1 VTRGAIRSI
10 IAFLGAAA
18 VLQTTAAASI
28 DWEVAQPGY
37 HYVFPAD
44 YGSHERYRHEWW
56 YYSGNLRDRSGRR
69 FGFELT
75 IFRYGIEHPISHPS
89 AWDID
94 DLYTAHFAVT
104 DVAGRKFS
112 SFSRTERA
120 ALGIAGA
127 STADEHAHVGDWN
140 VDRRPD
146 GSHILAAHSDGVGL
160 RLALVPEKAPIAQ
173 GSGGIVQTG
182 ACAAC
187 TTHYYSI
194 TRLRATGTL
203 DLDGR
208 RYIVE
213 GVAWHD
219 HEWGSV
225 VLDPRSPGWDWF
237 AMQLDDGRDVML
249 NRLRRPDGST
259 LSQSSGTI
267 DGADS
272 VRTFLSSADFRVSA
286 LSTWISP
293 RDGAR
298 YPAGW
303 NIELPA
309 TRTRLAVR
317 PLVDDQEL
325 VTDQGVSY
333 WEGACTIRGTVE
345 GKAVSGVGY
354 TELTGY
360 APGSMDAVR

>member
-1 VTRGAIRSI
+1 
-10 IAFLGAAA
+10 
-18 VLQTTAAASI
+18 VLQTTAAAST

-37 HYVFPAD
+37 RYTFPAD

-56 YYSGNLRDRSGRR
+56 YYSGNLRNGAGRR

-75 IFRYGIEHPISHPS
+75 IFRYGVEHPIAHAS

-94 DLYTAHFAVT
+94 DLYSAHFAVS
-104 DVAGRKFS
+104 DVDGRSFR

-127 STADEHAHVGDWN
+127 SPADERAHVGDWSIE
-140 VDRRPD
+140 RRPD
-146 GSHILAAHSDGVGL
+146 GSRMVAAQADGVSL
-160 RLALVPEKAPIAQ
+160 RLELVPEKPPIAQ
-173 GSGGIVQTG
+173 GIDGIIQKG

-187 TTHYYSI
+187 TTHYYSV
-194 TRLRATGTL
+194 TRLHAAGAL
-203 DLDGR
+203 VLDGR
-208 RYIVE
+208 RYDVE
-213 GVAWHD
+213 GAAWND

-249 NRLRRPDGST
+249 YRLRRPDGST
-259 LSQSSGTI
+259 LAQSSGTI

-272 VRTFLSSADFRVSA
+272 IRTFLSRADFRVSA
-286 LSTWISP
+286 LSTWTSP
-293 RDGAR
+293 HDGAR
-298 YPAGW
+298 YPSAW

-309 TRTRLAVR
+309 TRTQLDVR
-317 PLVDDQEL
+317 PLIEDQEL
-325 VTDQGVSY
+325 ITDQGVAY
-333 WEGACTIRGTVE
+333 WEGACTIRGTVA
-345 GKAVSGVGY
+345 GKAVTGVGY